1 MTPQYRAKGLAHLV
15 RSVALVVVAGSALV
29 PLSGAVASGNV
40 QIAAASSSPASIE
53 SCITSQAPPAAIVEA
68 CTKLLESKE
77 LLGADRAAALYHRGL
92 AYGAMGDGAKAR
104 SDLLASA
111 NQYTALMPISNPPV
125 ALLYARAVV
134 WHSLGDADRAI
145 ADYDQVARMAPTEP
159 LVFLNRGILLARY
172 KQQYRLALMDFD
184 RVLELKPKDPEV
196 AYRAAQ
202 ERAVAMAAISSPGVQ
217 DRKNG
222 DTGLP

>member
-1 MTPQYRAKGLAHLV
+1 
-15 RSVALVVVAGSALV
+15 
-29 PLSGAVASGNV
+29 
-40 QIAAASSSPASIE
+40 
-53 SCITSQAPPAAIVEA
+53 
-68 CTKLLESKE
+68 
-77 LLGADRAAALYHRGL
+77 
-92 AYGAMGDGAKAR
+92 MGDGAKAR

-159 LVFLNRGILLARY
+159 LVSLNRGILLARY

-184 RVLELKPKDPEV
+184 RVLELKPKNPEV

-222 DTGLP
+222 DNGLP